1 MYIIKNALRCIGRS
15 KGRNILIG
23 IIALVIAVSACIGLS
38 IRQAAESAKESAL
51 DGMSITATISY
62 DRAGAMGNMAGG
74 RPGMG
79 GGGFMGGSFDP
90 SQFGDIMGKGSSL
103 TLEEYQKYA
112 QAESVQDFYYT
123 LTAYFNGS
131 ENFSPVSDETDD
143 DSDGELSGDLDSGNS
158 GMPGFPGGMG
168 GMMGGAFSSGDFSII
183 GYSSDSSMTAFINGN
198 ASIVDGSMFEEGTS
212 ELVCVIS
219 EELAMYNGL
228 SVGDTITIT
237 NPSLD
242 SETYTLT
249 ISGIYTSS
257 ENNDFSMSMFGASQ
271 DPANRIYMSAVT
283 LQAVLDLSD
292 ENSTTTTDDYGRET
306 ETKIEGTLSAT
317 YSFADVESYEKFEEE
332 VRALGLDESYTV
344 SSSDISAFE
353 SSLAPLNTLG
363 TMARWFLLVILIIGG
378 IILVVLNIFNVR
390 ERKYEV
396 GVLTAMGMKKWK
408 VAAQFMCEILVV
420 TMLAVIIGA
429 GIGAVSAVPVTN
441 ALLEGQAQSQS
452 NQQSQMEQNFGRPG
466 DFGGGFPGGNM
477 PSDMPSDITNIGGGK
492 NPFGDMFGGA
502 ADYITEVDSAMNLT
516 VVFQMIG
523 VGLLLTLI
531 ASAASVLFIMRYDPL
546 KILANRD

>member
-23 IIALVIAVSACIGLS
+23 IIALVIAISACIGLS
-38 IRQAAESAKESAL
+38 IRQAAESAKISAL
-51 DGMSITATISY
+51 EGMSVTATISY
-62 DRAGAMGNMAGG
+62 DRASAMGHVSGG

-79 GGGFMGGSFDP
+79 GGFSGGSFDP
-90 SQFGDIMGKGSSL
+90 SRFGDIMGKGSSL

-112 QAESVQDFYYT
+112 GAESVQDFYYT

-131 ENFSPVSDETDD
+131 ENFSPVSDETEDS
-143 DSDGELSGDLDSGNS
+143 DSDGELEGNLDSG
-158 GMPGFPGGMG
+158 GMSGFPGGMG
-168 GMMGGAFSSGDFSII
+168 GKDFMRGASGDFSVI
-183 GYSSDSSMTAFINGN
+183 GYSSDSSMTAFVNGT

-212 ELVCVIS
+212 ELLCVIS

-228 SVGDTITIT
+228 AVGDTIIVT
-237 NPSLD
+237 NPSLE

-283 LQAVLDLSD
+283 LQAVLDLSE

-306 ETKIEGTLSAT
+306 ETKVEGTISAT
-317 YSFADVESYEKFEEE
+317 YAFADTDAYYAFEQE

-353 SSLAPLNTLG
+353 SSLAPLNTLS
-363 TMARWFLLVILIIGG
+363 TMAGWFLLVILIIGG

-420 TMLAVIIGA
+420 TMIAVIIGA
-429 GIGAVSAVPVTN
+429 GIGAVSSVPVTN

-466 DFGGGFPGGNM
+466 DFGGGFPSGNM
-477 PSDMPSDITNIGGGK
+477 PSDMPFDIPDMGGGK

-516 VVFQMIG
+516 VVFQLIG
-523 VGLLLTLI
+523 GGLLLTLI